1 MKRCRLRARRHRAD
15 VRPPRC
21 ARVAVLLV
29 ALGVSLVAASTAG
42 AAIRSEFF
50 GIVQGPGRTLD
61 GRDMKAMR
69 AAKVHTLRY
78 LFQWESVQP
87 NNGSSFRWS
96 PQDNFI
102 GALASRGIRVVPTV
116 WGNPKWVTGYT
127 AHAPIDRPKDRLAWQ
142 AFLKAVAKRYGPGG
156 VYWSG
161 RYHEDFGQNA
171 VPLPIKSWQIWNEP
185 NLKKYWTPY
194 PDPKKYGL
202 LLQLSHSAISS
213 MDPNAQIV
221 LGGLP
226 GYPSSGIRAW
236 DFLRQLYNKV
246 PSAKRNLDA
255 AALHPYGGTIDR
267 VRQQIVQMRTAMKN
281 AGEKRTPLWIS
292 EIAWGSAPRD
302 SVGINQG
309 PEGQSRMLR
318 NAYKLILTNR
328 SAWNVQRLFWY
339 HWRDPLHTMASCTF
353 CSSAGLFRY
362 DRSPKP
368 AFSAFKSYSAVST
381 APKASITSGPAA
393 GATIQ
398 DPTPTFAFKS
408 SRIGSTFQCRVD
420 GGALKACSSPFTT
433 AALSAGSHSF
443 WVRAIDAAGNVS
455 VFVKRSFTVAP

>member
-1 MKRCRLRARRHRAD
+1 
-15 VRPPRC
+15 
-21 ARVAVLLV
+21 
-29 ALGVSLVAASTAG
+29 
-42 AAIRSEFF
+42 
-50 GIVQGPGRTLD
+50 
-61 GRDMKAMR
+61 MR
-69 AAKVHTLRY
+69 AARVHTLRY

-87 NNGSSFRWS
+87 KNGTSFRWS

-102 GALASRGIRVVPTV
+102 GRLASRGIRVVPTV

-156 VYWSG
+156 TYWSG
-161 RYHEDFGQNA
+161 RYHDDFGQNA
-171 VPLPIKSWQIWNEP
+171 VPLPIQSWQIWNEP

-213 MDPNAQIV
+213 VNSKAQIV
-221 LGGLP
+221 IGGLP

-255 AALHPYGGTIDR
+255 TALHPYGGTIDR
-267 VRQQIVQMRTAMKN
+267 VRQQIVQMRTTMKN
-281 AGEKRTPLWIS
+281 ADDKGTPLWIS

-309 PEGQSRMLR
+309 PEGQARMLR

-328 SAWNVQRLFWY
+328 TLWKVQRLFWY
-339 HWRDPLHTMASCTF
+339 HWRDPLHSMASCTF
-353 CSSAGLFRY
+353 CSSAGLFRNN
-362 DRSPKP
+362 RSPKP

-381 APKASITSGPAA
+381 APKASITSGPTA
-393 GATIQ
+393 GSVIQ

-420 GGALKACSSPFTT
+420 AGALKPCGSPFTT
-433 AALSAGSHSF
+433 PTLSNGNHSF
-443 WVRAIDAAGNVS
+443 SVRAIDAAGNVS
-455 VFVKRSFTVAP
+455 PFVKRPFTVAA